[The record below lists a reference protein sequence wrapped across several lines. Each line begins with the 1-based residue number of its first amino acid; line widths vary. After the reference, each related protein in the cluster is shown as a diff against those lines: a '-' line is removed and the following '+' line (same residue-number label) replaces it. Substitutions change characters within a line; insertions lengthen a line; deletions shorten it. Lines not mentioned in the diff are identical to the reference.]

1 MGTGVTVVILNWN
14 GKKWLEKFLPSV
26 DSTTYHPCEILIV
39 DNGSTDDS
47 IAFVQQNY
55 PHFRLLELGK
65 NHGFAQGNNLALP
78 EVRTPYFALL
88 NSDVEVTPNW
98 LEPLVAEMDRKPK
111 LASVQPKILAW
122 NRKEQFEYAGACGGY
137 LDALGYPFCRGRIFD
152 TLESDNGQYDSPQD
166 VFWAT
171 GACCLIRKSV
181 VDKIGLFDPDF
192 FAHMEE
198 IDFCWRAQN
207 HGYNISCQPQST
219 VYHVGGGTLPQGNP
233 RKTFLNARNN
243 LWMLYK
249 NLPKSSL
256 VSTLAMRIGLDYIWI
271 AKSIL
276 SGEFSSAKAILKGHR
291 AFFSHLPSLREK
303 RRNLL
308 TNNKRIPING
318 YFSGSIVWQYFVRSK
333 KSFQMLSY
341 KISSLEGLD

>member
-26 DSTTYHPCEILIV
+26 DRTTYRPCEILIV
-39 DNGSTDDS
+39 DNGSSDDS
-47 IAFVQQNY
+47 MAFVQKNY
-55 PHFRLLELGK
+55 PHFRILELEE

-78 EVRTPYFALL
+78 AINTPYFALL

-98 LEPLVAEMDRKPK
+98 LEPLVKEMDDRPN
-111 LASVQPKILAW
+111 LAIVQPKILAW
-122 NRKEQFEYAGACGGY
+122 NRKDYFEYAGASGGY
-137 LDALGYPFCRGRIFD
+137 IDALGYPFCRGRIFD
-152 TLESDNGQYDSPQD
+152 TLERDNGQHDKPHN

-171 GACCLIRKSV
+171 GACCLVRKSV
-181 VDKIGLFDPDF
+181 VERIGLFDPDF

-207 HGYNISCQPQST
+207 HGYEVSCQPLSI

-249 NLPKSSL
+249 NLPKSL
-256 VSTLAMRIGLDYIWI
+256 LFPRLFMRMGLDYIWMI
-271 AKSIL
+271 KSIFA
-276 SGEFSSAKAILKGHR
+276 GEFSSANAIVKGHM
-291 AFFSHLPSLREK
+291 AFFSHLDSLKEK
-303 RRNLL
+303 RGEFRPE
-308 TNNKRIPING
+308 NKHHIPKNG
-318 YFSGSIVWQYFVRSK
+318 YYPGSIVWQYFVRKRRNFKQLSSK
-333 KSFQMLSY
+333 IYTS
-341 KISSLEGLD
+341 GR